1 MTTEPYTDLAVPAP
15 WSALAWRPWVAFFV
29 SLLLFA
35 LLVLCFPCLSAQA
48 AGGAIEDADAIE
60 DAESRIH
67 SLAVSLQEAV
77 ARGDVAAISAVR
89 AEFEALAV
97 ADKHRARLGRYRQYY
112 LALADFRAGSI
123 EREQGEVLL
132 EQCLSRLDKALDA
145 SPDFVEGLALQA
157 ACAGNLISSQPQ
169 RTFELSTLSQ
179 RAIQLAR
186 ELEPDNPRTAFV
198 EALSTLFMP
207 QSFGGGSQAAQ
218 RLFEDAVRLFEDGP
232 ARDPLVNWGEDEAYL
247 WLGIALSITGERE
260 QSIEALKR
268 AAELNPYDRWIAEYL
283 LPKASAGESLGPIF
297 GLE

>member
-1 MTTEPYTDLAVPAP
+1 MAIVLYIAPYTELAVPTSWFVFIWRSLVSFFA
-15 WSALAWRPWVAFFV
+15 ALVF
-29 SLLLFA
+29 
-35 LLVLCFPCLSAQA
+35 CFPRLPAQA
-48 AGGAIEDADAIE
+48 AVDVSE

-67 SLAVSLQEAV
+67 SLAVSLQEAA

-89 AEFEALAV
+89 AEFEALAM
-97 ADKHRARLGRYRQYY
+97 ADKDHDRLERYRQYY

-123 EREQGEVLL
+123 EREQGEILL

-145 SPDFVEGLALQA
+145 SPDFVEGLVLQA
-157 ACAGNLISSQPQ
+157 ACAGNLISLQPQ
-169 RTFELSTLSQ
+169 RTLELSALSQ

-186 ELEPDNPRTAFV
+186 ELEPDNPRAAFV

-207 QSFGGGSQAAQ
+207 QDFGGGPQAAQ
-218 RLFEDAVRLFEDGP
+218 RLFEDAVRRFEAGP
-232 ARDPLVNWGEDEAYL
+232 ARDPLVNWGEDETYL

-268 AAELNPYDRWIAEYL
+268 AAQLNPYDRWIAEYL
-283 LPKASAGESLGPIF
+283 MPKISAGESLGPIF

>member
-1 MTTEPYTDLAVPAP
+1 MATEAYTDLAVPAP
-15 WSALAWRPWVAFFV
+15 WSALAWRPWLAFFV
-29 SLLLFA
+29 SLVLFA
-35 LLVLCFPCLSAQA
+35 SLVLCFPCLPAQA
-48 AGGAIEDADAIE
+48 AGGAIE

-67 SLAVSLQEAV
+67 SLAVSLQEAA
-77 ARGDVAAISAVR
+77 ARGDVAAIGAVR
-89 AEFEALAV
+89 AEFEALAMADKH
-97 ADKHRARLGRYRQYY
+97 ADKHRARLERYRQYY

-123 EREQGEVLL
+123 EREQGEALL

-169 RTFELSTLSQ
+169 RTFELSALSQ
-179 RAIQLAR
+179 RAIQLVR
-186 ELEPDNPRTAFV
+186 ELEPDNPRAAFV

-207 QSFGGGSQAAQ
+207 QDFGGGSPAAR
-218 RLFEDAVRLFEDGP
+218 RLFEDTVQLFEAAP
-232 ARDPLVNWGEDEAYL
+232 ARDPLVNWGRDEAYL

-260 QSIEALKR
+260 QSIEALER
-268 AAELNPYDRWIAEYL
+268 AAELNPYDRWISEYL